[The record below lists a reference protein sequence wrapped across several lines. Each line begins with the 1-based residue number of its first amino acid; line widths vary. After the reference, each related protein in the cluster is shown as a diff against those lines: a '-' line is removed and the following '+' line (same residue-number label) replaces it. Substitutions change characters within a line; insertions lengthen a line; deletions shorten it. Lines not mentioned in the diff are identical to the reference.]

1 MCGIATITIGRGC
14 RGRVPY
20 PLLRRL
26 CKELLVELTPR
37 GIDASGIAVINDPTG
52 GKESRVFKKAL
63 RPECLVK
70 RPMFDKVLEE
80 DIGPATNFIMLHARA
95 TTVGDTTN
103 NRNNHPII
111 TPDVD
116 PIVGIHNGTLHND
129 DQLFKKYEEKFD
141 RAADVDSE
149 IIFRL
154 YRYHVEK
161 GQSPEQAM
169 SLTGEELAGAFT
181 GALVDM
187 RYPHRM
193 VMFKNDRSLCIFRI
207 PHYDIVIAISEARFY
222 DRVSRRLKIRS
233 KDTCHYVNNG
243 TGLLF
248 DLNSGDRITQQVVD
262 FDIPINDTPYYQ
274 GASAWVEALVT

>member
-1 MCGIATITIGRGC
+1 MCGIATIAIGRKC

-26 CKELLVELTPR
+26 CRELMIELTPR
-37 GIDASGIAVINDPTG
+37 GIDASGIAVINDPAMG
-52 GKESRVFKKAL
+52 GKSRVFKKAL

-70 RPMFDKVLEE
+70 RPAFQKVLEE

-95 TTVGDTTN
+95 TTVGNTTD

-111 TPDVD
+111 IEPV
-116 PIVGIHNGTLHND
+116 VGIHNGTLHND
-129 DQLFKKYEEKFD
+129 DDLFTKYE
-141 RAADVDSE
+141 ADFPRQGEVDSE

-154 YRYHVEK
+154 YRLHIEEGLGPK
-161 GQSPEQAM
+161 QAM
-169 SLTGEELAGAFT
+169 ALAGEKLVGAFT

-187 RYPHRM
+187 RFPHRM
-193 VMFKNDRSLCIFRI
+193 VMFKSERSLCLFRI

-222 DRVSRRLKIRS
+222 DAASSRLKIKAQDS
-233 KDTCHYVNNG
+233 CEYVEDG

-248 DLNSGDRITQQVVD
+248 DLSSGERITQHVVD
-262 FDIPINDTPYYQ
+262 FDIPVNETPYYRNVS
-274 GASAWVEALVT
+274 GWVQALIG